1 MKVISFQL
9 STTSYTVG
17 KLSIFVPLELREV
30 KGLSQSLLTPLM
42 ETHAVLFSWCYV
54 TPSCDGPLCQLES
67 PKACPDVR

>member
-42 ETHAVLFSWCYV
+42 ETHAVLFS
-54 TPSCDGPLCQLES
+54 
-67 PKACPDVR
+67 